1 MNGPWTILANLPADS
16 TTYTDVIGN
25 VKEGYYYSIFASN
38 TVGDTKTPGFP
49 TKIANSD
56 SSNILSVGISPAAP
70 TNLKA
75 RLQQGPQ
82 VLLSWR
88 DNANN
93 ETGYTIEMSTN
104 PDFTT
109 NLITKIVPANTTT
122 FRTGN
127 LAAKT
132 SYYLRVKAINNIG
145 QSAWV
150 NANPF
155 PIVTP

>member
-1 MNGPWTILANLPADS
+1 MDMMHS
-16 TTYTDVIGN
+16 
-25 VKEGYYYSIFASN
+25 
-38 TVGDTKTPGFP
+38 
-49 TKIANSD
+49 
-56 SSNILSVGISPAAP
+56 
-70 TNLKA
+70 
-75 RLQQGPQ
+75 
-82 VLLSWR
+82 
-88 DNANN
+88 NN
-93 ETGYTIEMSTN
+93 ETGYTIETSSN
-104 PDFTT
+104 PDFTA

-132 SYYLRVKAINNIG
+132 SYYLRVRAINNIG